1 MNKRDQIQWLTDEFK
16 RVLDRAIKE
25 FDFTIAEAVG
35 VIELVKLDVYHDA
48 IVDDDGDDETV

>member
-1 MNKRDQIQWLTDEFK
+1 MNKRDQIQWLTDESK

-48 IVDDDGDDETV
+48 IVDDDDDETV

>member
-48 IVDDDGDDETV
+48 IVDDDDEEE